1 MTIDIKHTPPR
12 QPGKLSPMAATLF
25 QMAGEVEDFAN
36 EQTEM
41 LSFEDYDN
49 LNWWEAKLRAYG
61 NLLEATDPESF
72 LNEELREAD
81 EFLGWIRQRTG
92 VIAD

>member
-1 MTIDIKHTPPR
+1 M
-12 QPGKLSPMAATLF
+12 
-25 QMAGEVEDFAN
+25 EDFAN
-36 EQTEM
+36 DQTES

-61 NLLEATDPESF
+61 NLLEDTDPESF

-81 EFLGWIRQRTG
+81 EFLDWMRQRTDVTQVMMPLRSPLTPPAG
-92 VIAD
+92 PWHGRTLNEKEFDH